1 MSLFWNL
8 GGEGGQACMQT
19 SQCLPNPQK
28 VKEKEKE
35 KKEDED
41 VEDDEEMEGKKRGE
55 KDMQD
60 SLVVEESVMLKFFFV
75 PSLSFILP
83 LQLQL

>member
-1 MSLFWNL
+1 
-8 GGEGGQACMQT
+8 MQT
-19 SQCLPNPQK
+19 SQCLPNPLK